1 MKNMKNYKKETLR
14 LLPGPQEIGSK
25 FQDPEETHHHLSDSQ
40 KIGQDPEETLHL
52 LPDPQEIGAKFQD
65 PEETLHLLPDP
76 QEVGAKFQEAE
87 AKNSDNPYIFIAE
100 IMELRLTV
108 SELSKEIKEVR
119 EVQAHNQDQ
128 TAIEHRLRIRS
139 SLSPKPLEYTK
150 RFWKNMKPMDHRY
163 KKSFRD
169 EVVQILKGLDSS
181 LSIDLFDYKKK
192 WTEIEKDVLRE
203 IIPVIK
209 KAMDNRFQYTDM
221 ELKKVLQ
228 NYHRHQRDA
237 YTISTKPLKLKANKQ
252 RVGTNNEVSESDI
265 EKAQNEKDMM
275 IRPSKREDSNHV
287 LHVYD
292 KPWRSSV
299 IRKLLRYADEM
310 GEKTQNVK
318 TVRKRWYDDR
328 LYIEENSNPPPD
340 APKWVILTT
349 YQPE

>member
-1 MKNMKNYKKETLR
+1 MKNMKNYKSYSYRRDSSPPSRSSRDRIQISRSGRDSSPPFRLSKDRTRSGRDSLSPSRSSRDRSQISRSGRDSSSPSRSSRGRSQISRGRSQVSRSRSQTLR
-14 LLPGPQEIGSK
+14 SSRDRSK
-25 FQDPEETHHHLSDSQ
+25 EKRGDNYEGRRHEGRDNRYRSREEGRDY
-40 KIGQDPEETLHL
+40 E
-52 LPDPQEIGAKFQD
+52 
-65 PEETLHLLPDP
+65 
-76 QEVGAKFQEAE
+76 
-87 AKNSDNPYIFIAE
+87 AE

-128 TAIEHRLRIRS
+128 TAIEHRLKIRS

-209 KAMDNRFQYTDM
+209 KAMDNRFQYTDT

-252 RVGTNNEVSESDI
+252 RVGTNSRR
-265 EKAQNEKDMM
+265 KDKKE
-275 IRPSKREDSNHV
+275 RR
-287 LHVYD
+287 
-292 KPWRSSV
+292 
-299 IRKLLRYADEM
+299 
-310 GEKTQNVK
+310 
-318 TVRKRWYDDR
+318 
-328 LYIEENSNPPPD
+328 
-340 APKWVILTT
+340 
-349 YQPE
+349 